1 MKKYLA
7 LFLSLVLCLSATVYA
22 DDIDM
27 EPVDTDSPSYEDSGG
42 EASDLEP
49 EPEPTPEP
57 VPEPEPDPEPPA
69 EEPSEEDAP
78 FPDGDEPGIEA
89 PPPEGEA
96 PPFLE
101 EDPLPDVDG
110 VDGLPSNPPP
120 VSDSGPVD
128 AAPAD
133 PLSPEPSEK
142 PSSDSSSSGSSGDSG
157 SSGALPPV
165 YAVPDDSLV
174 PDVLDVPVSAPESH
188 NVVTITTIPEFA
200 LAALESDS
208 GSTLVQAVRNL
219 FGTYTPRVQT
229 VTTYVDGEI
238 TAVEEQY
245 VPGVAG
251 MDWEWIA
258 GTALFALVLWSLF
271 KLLGVLFKNV

>member
-1 MKKYLA
+1 MKMKKYLA

-22 DDIDM
+22 DDVDM

-49 EPEPTPEP
+49 
-57 VPEPEPDPEPPA
+57 VPEPEPAPEPPA
-69 EEPSEEDAP
+69 EEPPEKDAP
-78 FPDGDEPGIEA
+78 PLDGGGPGM
-89 PPPEGEA
+89 EA

-110 VDGLPSNPPP
+110 LPGDPPH
-120 VSDSGPVD
+120 VSDSGP
-128 AAPAD
+128 AD
-133 PLSPEPSEK
+133 PSLPEPPEEP
-142 PSSDSSSSGSSGDSG
+142 PSVGDSSGSFGSSG

-165 YAVPDDSLV
+165 YAVPDDFLV
-174 PDVLDVPVSAPESH
+174 PDVLDVPVSVPESCS
-188 NVVTITTIPEFA
+188 VVTITTIPEFA

-208 GSTLVQAVRNL
+208 GSTLVQAIRNL
-219 FGTYTPRVQT
+219 FGIYTPRIQT